1 MASYST
7 PRQSF
12 KDYCDYV
19 IANINF
25 AFRNSNSPCNKFYSG
40 LGIITIN
47 CAQCSFDLN
56 TRESVAAIKL
66 VTALKDFMHSQAD
79 LLDLMFSENDPMAS
93 TGFSMVRRNKAY
105 FDEMKAA
112 ACEALFLSFDAQLMG
127 RKNLYGW
134 LNDLPEDLMKLKY
147 MDEWDVL
154 KNMAMQPAIKKL
166 DYFLNLDAIT

>member
-1 MASYST
+1 MESSPT
-7 PRQSF
+7 QRQSF
-12 KDYCDYV
+12 KDYCEYV

-40 LGIITIN
+40 LGIVTIN
-47 CAQCSFDLN
+47 CAQCRFELNDL
-56 TRESVAAIKL
+56 ESIAAKKL
-66 VTALKDFMHSQAD
+66 VQALKNFMQSQEN
-79 LLDLMFSENDPMAS
+79 LLDLMFSDNDPMAS

-105 FDEMKAA
+105 FDELKAA